1 MYEAEL
7 LNLGT
12 RGIRCQERQIT
23 SFTYIA
29 VGKHCI
35 PLRGRYLIPSN
46 WAFSAKNGVVW
57 SDQVDCIAGQYLFYY
72 YVTGDNYYLLLEPV
86 WDWGRSGRGKILH
99 CSTWIFVPAPSCVR
113 ASNVSWWLLCIIF
126 FKSSPY
132 SNFFCLSL
140 LSFSWA
146 GDVAMKFIITERV
159 LNLTTFNSLFFHNW
173 VLVKNLI
180 SIGF

>member
-1 MYEAEL
+1 MYEAGL

-12 RGIRCQERQIT
+12 HGIWCRERQIT

-29 VGKHCI
+29 VGKLCI
-35 PLRGRYLIPSN
+35 PLRGRYLMPSN
-46 WAFSAKNGVVW
+46 WAFNAKNGVVQ

-72 YVTGDNYYLLLEPV
+72 YVTGDNYYLLPEPV
-86 WDWGRSGRGKILH
+86 WDWGGSGREKILH
-99 CSTWIFVPAPSCVR
+99 CSTWILYRPLAVLEPAMLAEYCF
-113 ASNVSWWLLCIIF
+113 ALFF

-146 GDVAMKFIITERV
+146 GNVILKFIIPGRV
-159 LNLTTFNSLFFHNW
+159 LNISTFNSLFFHRF
-173 VLVKNLI
+173 
-180 SIGF
+180 GFG